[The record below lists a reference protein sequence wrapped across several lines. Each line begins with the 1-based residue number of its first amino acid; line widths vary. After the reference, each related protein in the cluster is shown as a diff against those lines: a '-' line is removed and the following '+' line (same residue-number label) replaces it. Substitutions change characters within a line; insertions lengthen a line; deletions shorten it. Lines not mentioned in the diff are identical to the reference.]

1 MPVIKN
7 RFSLKSDIRPVIFL
21 KSNFMESTLNTTN
34 RKKYKIIYW
43 ISTGIISLFELS
55 GAFFINSEMAKEG
68 MRHLGLPE
76 WFRWEV
82 SIGHVIGGILLILPI
97 NKRIK
102 EWVYVAFGIDFISAF
117 IAYLSIDG
125 WVGNT
130 FSPLVML
137 ALLIISYIY
146 YHKLKSQN
154 NDRSI

>member
-1 MPVIKN
+1 
-7 RFSLKSDIRPVIFL
+7 
-21 KSNFMESTLNTTN
+21 MESTSITAK

-43 ISTGIISLFELS
+43 ISTGIISLFEIS
-55 GAFFINSEMAKEG
+55 GAFFINSEIAKEG

-117 IAYLSIDG
+117 IAYLSLDG

-154 NDRSI
+154 NDRSV